1 MLPSHQS
8 FLSIPSTATMVL
20 GLRTKTRKE
29 FAFHVDFSILIQEI
43 SPWPPSESLKSLRT
57 VVLFWE
63 NGERNSGKTNTV
75 APSVGSGSTMGK
87 IEFNEFINLHA
98 VFQKEGS
105 SKSGKWQKNLLE
117 LNLYEPRRDKLK
129 GQHLGIATLDLAEH
143 AMFHEDTS
151 VPVPLNSKRSLKNN
165 AQPMVYLRIQ
175 PLDRDDSSVSSRDAL
190 SKEALFD
197 KDSKEFVS
205 ATMSEE
211 YTEDTKFASFTDE
224 EEEEAPYAYCSS
236 VTVGTG
242 SDKSQESLKGKD
254 IRLLGNEGTSS
265 SLDSQ
270 SEAASCSM
278 KVRSDEVEQ
287 FPVQVQM
294 ANGHPANLS
303 LSSDLLR
310 EQNSSLPPLN
320 TFRSGRK
327 MSFAYGMTESNQRQF
342 GERTYSTLTTDRARN
357 MRFSIRVPDVNGS
370 VINKKGDSQ
379 KDVHSQD
386 IAIAHENKASAD
398 DGLQLQEPIRI
409 SSNRNDNKVRELEL
423 KVELLEA
430 ELREAAAAEIGLY
443 SIIAEHGSSVNK
455 VHTPARRLSR
465 YFIHALKNCSRDKMG
480 SAARSATSGLVLV
493 AKACGYDIARLSFW
507 LSNCV
512 VLRAIV
518 TETSK
523 ESCTANGINS
533 GDYNSK
539 ITYRKNSASMWESL
553 NRKKGKLLSPEFDN
567 WEDVDTFIAALKKIE
582 SWIFS
587 RIVETLWWQTVTP
600 HMQSAHITGDFKSSP
615 NPKKSYGRITVVGN
629 QQQATIS
636 MEIWKNSF
644 KEASEKLCPVRAAG
658 HECGCLP
665 MLTKLVMEQ
674 LIARLDVAMFNAI
687 LRESDD
693 EIPTDPMSDPITDP
707 KVLPIPSGKFSF
719 GAGVQLKN
727 AIGSWS
733 RCLTDMFGMDMDDYP
748 EVENGDGE
756 SGFGESP
763 KPFYNL
769 NALSDLLMLPKDLC
783 PTFSS
788 SIIKNI
794 LDVFVPDEFCPDP
807 IQGSLLQALELEDHL
822 EGNKGIQSI
831 PYNASPIL
839 YNAPASGAILSVI
852 GDPRRSGSA
861 ILRKS
866 NTSDDELDE
875 ISSPLT
881 FISNTSSNSL
891 GKLKRVNNWS
901 TKRYWLFREVWKLDD
916 DYDTYVGL
924 ISGLGGRRPD

>member
-1 MLPSHQS
+1 
-8 FLSIPSTATMVL
+8 MVL
-20 GLRTKTRKE
+20 GLRTKTRKDS
-29 FAFHVDFSILIQEI
+29 AFHVDFNILIQEI
-43 SPWPPSESLKSLRT
+43 SPWPPSESLKSLRS

-63 NGERNSGKTNTV
+63 NGERNSGKTSTV
-75 APSVGSGSTMGK
+75 APSIGSGSTAGK
-87 IEFNEFINLHA
+87 IEFNEFINLQA
-98 VFQKEGS
+98 IFQKEGS

-117 LNLYEPRRDKLK
+117 LNLYEPRREKLK
-129 GQHLGIATLDLAEH
+129 GQHLGSATLDLAEH

-151 VPVPLNSKRSLKNN
+151 VPVPLSSKRSFKNN

-175 PLDRDDSSVSSRDAL
+175 PLDGDNSSVSSRDAL
-190 SKEALFD
+190 SQEASVD

-205 ATMSEE
+205 ATVSEE
-211 YTEDTKFASFTDE
+211 YTEDTEFASFTDE
-224 EEEEAPYAYCSS
+224 EEATPYLYRSG
-236 VTVGTG
+236 VTALTG
-242 SDKSQESLKGKD
+242 SNRSHESLKGKD
-254 IRLLGNEGTSS
+254 IRLTNNEGTSS

-270 SEAASCSM
+270 HEATVSCM
-278 KVRSDEVEQ
+278 KVRNEEVEK
-287 FPVQVQM
+287 FPIQVQKQT
-294 ANGHPANLS
+294 GHPENLS
-303 LSSDLLR
+303 LSSDLPR
-310 EQNSSLPPLN
+310 EQSPSLPPHN
-320 TFRSGRK
+320 AFRSGRK

-357 MRFSIRVPDVNGS
+357 ARFSMRVPDVNGS
-370 VINKKGDSQ
+370 IINKKVDSR
-379 KDVHSQD
+379 KEEVKEVDSQD
-386 IAIAHENKASAD
+386 IAITHENKASVD
-398 DGLQLQEPIRI
+398 DGLQVQEPIRI
-409 SSNRNDNKVRELEL
+409 SNNRNDNKVRELEL
-423 KVELLEA
+423 KIELLEA

-465 YFIHALKNCSRDKMG
+465 HFVHALKNCSRDKMG
-480 SAARSATSGLVLV
+480 SAARNTTSGLVLV

-518 TETSK
+518 TETSRQ
-523 ESCTANGINS
+523 SGTVNS
-533 GDYNSK
+533 SSYGDYNSK
-539 ITYRKNSASMWESL
+539 TTYRKNSASMWESL

-587 RIVETLWWQTVTP
+587 RIVETLWWQTFTP
-600 HMQSAHITGDFKSSP
+600 HMQSADITGGLRSTP
-615 NPKKSYGRITVVGN
+615 NPKKGYGKIPVVGN

-636 MEIWKNSF
+636 MDIWKKAF
-644 KEASEKLCPVRAAG
+644 KEASERLCPVRAAG

-674 LIARLDVAMFNAI
+674 CIARLDVAMFNAI

-693 EIPTDPMSDPITDP
+693 EIPTDPLSDPITDP

-733 RCLTDMFGMDMDDYP
+733 RCLTDLFGMDMDDYQ
-748 EVENGDGE
+748 ELDNEGGEN
-756 SGFGESP
+756 GFGESV
-763 KPFYNL
+763 KPFYHL
-769 NALSDLLMLPKDLC
+769 NALSDLLMLPKDVLMDTSSRKELC

-794 LDVFVPDEFCPDP
+794 LDVFLPDEFCPDP

-822 EGNKGIQSI
+822 EVNKGIRSI
-831 PYNASPIL
+831 PCSASPIL
-839 YNAPASGAILSVI
+839 YNAPVSGAILSVI
-852 GDPRRSGSA
+852 GDPRKSGSA
-861 ILRKS
+861 ILHKS

-875 ISSPLT
+875 LSSPLT
-881 FISNTSSNSL
+881 FISNTSSDPL
-891 GKLKRVNNWS
+891 AKLKRISNS
-901 TKRYWLFREVWKLDD
+901 TTARYRLLHEVWKLDD
-916 DYDTYVGL
+916 Q
-924 ISGLGGRRPD
+924 

>member
-1 MLPSHQS
+1 
-8 FLSIPSTATMVL
+8 MVL
-20 GLRTKTRKE
+20 GLRTKTRKD
-29 FAFHVDFSILIQEI
+29 FAFHVDFNILIQEI
-43 SPWPPSESLKSLRT
+43 CPWPPSESLKSSRT

-75 APSVGSGSTMGK
+75 APSIVSDSTMGK
-87 IEFNEFINLHA
+87 IEFNEFINLQS

-129 GQHLGIATLDLAEH
+129 GQHLGTATLDLAEH

-175 PLDRDDSSVSSRDAL
+175 PLDGDNSCVSSRDAL
-190 SKEALFD
+190 SKEVSVD

-205 ATMSEE
+205 ATMSE
-211 YTEDTKFASFTDE
+211 YTEDTEFASFTDDD
-224 EEEEAPYAYCSS
+224 EEEAPYAYRSS
-236 VTVGTG
+236 GTVRTG
-242 SDKSQESLKGKD
+242 GDRSQEYLKGKN

-278 KVRSDEVEQ
+278 KVRNDEVEQ

-294 ANGHPANLS
+294 AHGHPSNLS
-303 LSSDLLR
+303 LPSDLVR
-310 EQNSSLPPLN
+310 EQNSYLPPLN

-327 MSFAYGMTESNQRQF
+327 ISFAYGMTESNQRQF

-357 MRFSIRVPDVNGS
+357 MRFSMRVPDVNGS

-398 DGLQLQEPIRI
+398 DGLQVQEPIRI

-423 KVELLEA
+423 KVELLES

-465 YFIHALKNCSRDKMG
+465 HFVHALKNCSRDKMG

-533 GDYNSK
+533 GGYNSK
-539 ITYRKNSASMWESL
+539 IMHRKNSASMWESL

-567 WEDVDTFIAALKKIE
+567 WEDVDTFIAALKNIE

-600 HMQSAHITGDFKSSP
+600 HMQSAHITGDLKSSP

-665 MLTKLVMEQ
+665 ILTKLVMEQ

-727 AIGSWS
+727 VIGSWS
-733 RCLTDMFGMDMDDYP
+733 RCLTDLFGMDMDDHP
-748 EVENGDGE
+748 EVENGDAE
-756 SGFGESP
+756 SGFGESL

-769 NALSDLLMLPKDLC
+769 NALSDLLMLPKDVLMDTKTRKELC

-807 IQGSLLQALELEDHL
+807 IQGSLLQALESEDHL
-822 EGNKGIQSI
+822 EGNNKGIQSI

-875 ISSPLT
+875 LSSPLT
-881 FISNTSSNSL
+881 SLSNTSSNRL
-891 GKLKRVNNWS
+891 VKLKQVNNWS
-901 TKRYWLFREVWKLDD
+901 TTRYWLLHEVWKLDD
-916 DYDTYVGL
+916 E
-924 ISGLGGRRPD
+924 

>member
-1 MLPSHQS
+1 
-8 FLSIPSTATMVL
+8 MVL
-20 GLRTKTRKE
+20 GLRTKTRKDS
-29 FAFHVDFSILIQEI
+29 AFHVDFNILIQEI
-43 SPWPPSESLKSLRT
+43 NPWPPSESLKSLRS
-57 VVLFWE
+57 VVLFWG
-63 NGERNSGKTNTV
+63 NGDRNSGKTSTV
-75 APSVGSGSTMGK
+75 VPSIGSGSTAGK
-87 IEFNEFINLHA
+87 IEFNEFINLQA

-129 GQHLGIATLDLAEH
+129 GQHLGTAALDLAEH

-151 VPVPLNSKRSLKNN
+151 VPVPLNSKRSFKNN
-165 AQPMVYLRIQ
+165 AQPMIYLRIQ
-175 PLDRDDSSVSSRDAL
+175 PLDGDNSSVSSRDAL
-190 SKEALFD
+190 SKETSVD

-211 YTEDTKFASFTDE
+211 YTEDTDFASFTDDD
-224 EEEEAPYAYCSS
+224 EEEAPYAHHSDG
-236 VTVGTG
+236 TVLTG
-242 SDKSQESLKGKD
+242 SDRSQESLKGKD
-254 IRLLGNEGTSS
+254 IRLVGNEATSS

-270 SEAASCSM
+270 SEAASCST
-278 KVRSDEVEQ
+278 KVRSEEVEK
-287 FPVQVQM
+287 FPVRVQM
-294 ANGHPANLS
+294 ANGHPANLF
-303 LSSDLLR
+303 LSSDLPR
-310 EQNSSLPPLN
+310 EQNPSLSPQN
-320 TFRSGRK
+320 ASRSGLK
-327 MSFAYGMTESNQRQF
+327 MSFAYRMTESNQRQF
-342 GERTYSTLTTDRARN
+342 GERTYSTLATDRARN
-357 MRFSIRVPDVNGS
+357 MRLGMSVPDVNGS
-370 VINKKGDSQ
+370 FINEKGDCQKEDTKEVDSQ
-379 KDVHSQD
+379 V
-386 IAIAHENKASAD
+386 IAIAHKNKASAD
-398 DGLQLQEPIRI
+398 DGLQVQEPIRI
-409 SSNRNDNKVRELEL
+409 SNNRSDSKVRELEL

-465 YFIHALKNCSRDKMG
+465 HFVHSLKNCSRDKMG

-493 AKACGYDIARLSFW
+493 VKACGYDIARLSFW

-518 TETSK
+518 AETSMQ
-523 ESCTANGINS
+523 SSAADGINS

-539 ITYRKNSASMWESL
+539 MTYRKNSAPMWESL

-567 WEDVDTFIAALKKIE
+567 WEDVDTFINALKKIE

-587 RIVETLWWQTVTP
+587 RIVETLWWQTFTP
-600 HMQSAHITGDFKSSP
+600 HMQSAQITGDLRSSP

-636 MEIWKNSF
+636 MDIWKRAF

-674 LIARLDVAMFNAI
+674 CIARLDVAMFNAI

-693 EIPTDPMSDPITDP
+693 EIPTDPTSDPITDP

-733 RCLTDMFGMDMDDYP
+733 RCLTDLFGMDMDDYP
-748 EVENGDGE
+748 EIENGDGE
-756 SGFGESP
+756 NSLGESL
-763 KPFYNL
+763 KPFYHL
-769 NALSDLLMLPKDLC
+769 NALSDLLMLPKDVLMDTKTRKELC
-783 PTFSS
+783 PAFSS

-822 EGNKGIQSI
+822 ESIKSIRSI
-831 PYNASPIL
+831 PYTASPIL
-839 YNAPASGAILSVI
+839 YNAPASGAMLSVI
-852 GDPRRSGSA
+852 GDPRKSGSA

-875 ISSPLT
+875 LSSPLT
-881 FISNTSSNSL
+881 FISNTSSNPL
-891 GKLKRVNNWS
+891 GKLKRINNS
-901 TKRYWLFREVWKLDD
+901 RTARYRLLHEVWKLDNQ
-916 DYDTYVGL
+916 
-924 ISGLGGRRPD
+924 

>member
-1 MLPSHQS
+1 
-8 FLSIPSTATMVL
+8 MVL
-20 GLRTKTRKE
+20 GLRTKTRKDS
-29 FAFHVDFSILIQEI
+29 AFHVDFNILIQEI
-43 SPWPPSESLKSLRT
+43 SPWPPSESLKSLRS

-63 NGERNSGKTNTV
+63 NGERNSGKTSTV
-75 APSVGSGSTMGK
+75 APSIGSGSTAGK
-87 IEFNEFINLHA
+87 IEFNEFINLQA
-98 VFQKEGS
+98 IFQKEGS

-117 LNLYEPRRDKLK
+117 LNLYEPRREKLK
-129 GQHLGIATLDLAEH
+129 GQHLGSATLDLAEH

-151 VPVPLNSKRSLKNN
+151 VPVPLSSKRSFKNN

-175 PLDRDDSSVSSRDAL
+175 PLDGDNSSVSSRDAL
-190 SKEALFD
+190 SQEASVD

-205 ATMSEE
+205 ATVSEE
-211 YTEDTKFASFTDE
+211 YTEDTEFASFTDE
-224 EEEEAPYAYCSS
+224 EEATPYLYRSG
-236 VTVGTG
+236 VTALTG
-242 SDKSQESLKGKD
+242 SNRSHESLKGKD
-254 IRLLGNEGTSS
+254 IRLTNNEGTSS

-270 SEAASCSM
+270 HEATVSCM
-278 KVRSDEVEQ
+278 KVRNEEVEK
-287 FPVQVQM
+287 FPIQVQKQT
-294 ANGHPANLS
+294 GHPENLS
-303 LSSDLLR
+303 LSSDLPR
-310 EQNSSLPPLN
+310 EQSPSLPPHN
-320 TFRSGRK
+320 AFRSGRK

-357 MRFSIRVPDVNGS
+357 ARFSMRVPDVNGS
-370 VINKKGDSQ
+370 IINKKVD
-379 KDVHSQD
+379 SQD
-386 IAIAHENKASAD
+386 IAITHENKASVD
-398 DGLQLQEPIRI
+398 DGLQVQEPIRI
-409 SSNRNDNKVRELEL
+409 SNNRNDNKVRELEL
-423 KVELLEA
+423 KIELLEA

-465 YFIHALKNCSRDKMG
+465 HFVHALKNCSRDKMG
-480 SAARSATSGLVLV
+480 SAARNTTSGLVLV

-518 TETSK
+518 TETSRQ
-523 ESCTANGINS
+523 SGTVNS
-533 GDYNSK
+533 SNYGDYNSK
-539 ITYRKNSASMWESL
+539 TTYRKNSASMWESL

-587 RIVETLWWQTVTP
+587 RIVETLWWQTFTP
-600 HMQSAHITGDFKSSP
+600 HMQSADITGGLRSTP
-615 NPKKSYGRITVVGN
+615 NPKKGYGKIPVVGN

-636 MEIWKNSF
+636 MDIWKKAF
-644 KEASEKLCPVRAAG
+644 KEASERLCPVRAAG

-674 LIARLDVAMFNAI
+674 CIARLDVAMFNAI

-693 EIPTDPMSDPITDP
+693 EIPTDPLSDPITDP

-733 RCLTDMFGMDMDDYP
+733 RCLTDLFGMDMDDYQ
-748 EVENGDGE
+748 ELDNEGGEN
-756 SGFGESP
+756 GFGESV
-763 KPFYNL
+763 KPFYHL
-769 NALSDLLMLPKDLC
+769 NALSDLLMLPKDVLMDTSSRKELC

-794 LDVFVPDEFCPDP
+794 LDVFLPDEFCPDP

-822 EGNKGIQSI
+822 EVNKGIRSI
-831 PYNASPIL
+831 PCSASPIL
-839 YNAPASGAILSVI
+839 YNAPVSGAILSVI
-852 GDPRRSGSA
+852 GDPRKSGSA
-861 ILRKS
+861 ILHKS

-875 ISSPLT
+875 LSSPLT
-881 FISNTSSNSL
+881 FISNTSSDPL
-891 GKLKRVNNWS
+891 AKLKRISNS
-901 TKRYWLFREVWKLDD
+901 TTARYRLLHEVWKLDD
-916 DYDTYVGL
+916 Q
-924 ISGLGGRRPD
+924 

>member
-1 MLPSHQS
+1 
-8 FLSIPSTATMVL
+8 MVL
-20 GLRTKTRKE
+20 GLRTKTRKDS
-29 FAFHVDFSILIQEI
+29 AFHVDFNILIQEI
-43 SPWPPSESLKSLRT
+43 SPWPPSESLKSLRS

-63 NGERNSGKTNTV
+63 NGERNSGKTSTV
-75 APSVGSGSTMGK
+75 APSIGSGSAAGK
-87 IEFNEFINLHA
+87 IEFNEFINLQA

-129 GQHLGIATLDLAEH
+129 GQHLGTATLDLAEH

-151 VPVPLNSKRSLKNN
+151 VPVPLSSKRSFKNN

-175 PLDRDDSSVSSRDAL
+175 PLDGDNSSVSSRDAL
-190 SKEALFD
+190 SKEASID
-197 KDSKEFVS
+197 QDSKEFVS

-211 YTEDTKFASFTDE
+211 YTEDTEFASFTDD
-224 EEEEAPYAYCSS
+224 EEEATPYMYHSGGTAL
-236 VTVGTG
+236 TG
-242 SDKSQESLKGKD
+242 SSRSQASLKGKD
-254 IRLLGNEGTSS
+254 IRLAGNEGTSS

-270 SEAASCSM
+270 HEATSSSM
-278 KVRSDEVEQ
+278 KVRSEEVEK
-287 FPVQVQM
+287 FPIQVQKQ
-294 ANGHPANLS
+294 NGHPSNLS
-303 LSSDLLR
+303 LSSDLPR
-310 EQNSSLPPLN
+310 EQNPSLPPHN
-320 TFRSGRK
+320 AFRSGRK

-342 GERTYSTLTTDRARN
+342 GERTYSTLNTDRTRN
-357 MRFSIRVPDVNGS
+357 MRFSMRVPDVNGS
-370 VINKKGDSQ
+370 VINKKVDSQ
-379 KDVHSQD
+379 KEEVKEVDSQD
-386 IAIAHENKASAD
+386 IAITHENKVSAD
-398 DGLQLQEPIRI
+398 DGLQVQEPIRI
-409 SSNRNDNKVRELEL
+409 SNNRNDNKVRELEL
-423 KVELLEA
+423 RIELLEA
-430 ELREAAAAEIGLY
+430 ELREAAAAEVGLY

-465 YFIHALKNCSRDKMG
+465 HFVHALKNCLRDKMG
-480 SAARSATSGLVLV
+480 SAARNATSGLVLV

-518 TETSK
+518 TETSRQ
-523 ESCTANGINS
+523 SGTVNSISS

-539 ITYRKNSASMWESL
+539 TTYKKNSASMWESL

-587 RIVETLWWQTVTP
+587 RIVETLWWQTFTP
-600 HMQSAHITGDFKSSP
+600 HMQSANITGDLKSSP

-629 QQQATIS
+629 QQQATVS
-636 MEIWKNSF
+636 MDIWKKAF
-644 KEASEKLCPVRAAG
+644 KEASERLCPVRAAG

-674 LIARLDVAMFNAI
+674 CIARLDVAMFNAI

-733 RCLTDMFGMDMDDYP
+733 RCLTDLFGMDMDDYP
-748 EVENGDGE
+748 EAENGDDE
-756 SGFGESP
+756 NGFGESL
-763 KPFYNL
+763 KPFYHL
-769 NALSDLLMLPKDLC
+769 NALSDLLMLPKDVLMDTSSRKELC
-783 PTFSS
+783 PAFSS

-822 EGNKGIQSI
+822 EVNKGIRSI
-831 PYNASPIL
+831 PCSASPIL

-852 GDPRRSGSA
+852 GDPRKSGST

-875 ISSPLT
+875 LSSPLT
-881 FISNTSSNSL
+881 FISNTSSNPL
-891 GKLKRVNNWS
+891 AKLKRISNSS
-901 TKRYWLFREVWKLDD
+901 TARYRLLHEVWKLDD
-916 DYDTYVGL
+916 Q
-924 ISGLGGRRPD
+924 